1 MSDRPDREAEP
12 AEARPPLFVIRG
24 DATDEEVAAVT
35 AVLQAMAGGA
45 AAASG
50 PARRP
55 RPEWSSPR
63 RSHRRP
69 LSHGPGGWLASSLP
83 Q

>member
-1 MSDRPDREAEP
+1 MSDRPDRETEP
-12 AEARPPLFVIRG
+12 VEARSPLFVIRG
-24 DATDEEVAAVT
+24 DASDEEVAALS
-35 AVLQAMAGGA
+35 AVLQAVAVGA
-45 AAASG
+45 SASG

-55 RPEWSSPR
+55 RPEWSAPR

-83 Q
+83 W